1 MAQRVSIT
9 AYQRNQ
15 YALLNPNGTPATSGI
30 AYGFPVEGFVAY
42 PAPSGTV
49 ANGVTMNSIVEVAPT
64 GLNQVPVLFY
74 TTSTVAQIN
83 SAANA

>member
-1 MAQRVSIT
+1 MATIVSIT

-30 AYGFPVEGFVAY
+30 AYGFPVNTFAAY
-42 PAPSGTV
+42 PCPTGTV

-64 GLNQVPVLFY
+64 GLNQVSVLFY

-83 SAANA
+83 TAANA

>member
-1 MAQRVSIT
+1 MATIVSIT

-30 AYGFPVEGFVAY
+30 AYGFPVDTFAAY
-42 PAPSGTV
+42 PCPSGTV
-49 ANGVTMNSIVEVAPT
+49 ANGVTMNSIVEVVPT

-74 TTSTVAQIN
+74 TDATVATIN
-83 SAANA
+83 SACNA

>member
-1 MAQRVSIT
+1 MASIVSIT

-30 AYGFPVEGFVAY
+30 AYGFPVNTFAAY
-42 PAPSGTV
+42 PCPSGTV

-74 TTSTVAQIN
+74 TDASVATIN
-83 SAANA
+83 AAANA

>member
-1 MAQRVSIT
+1 MATIVSIT

-15 YALLNPNGTPATSGI
+15 YALLNSNGTPATSGI
-30 AYGFPVEGFVAY
+30 SYGFPVTTFAAY
-42 PAPSGTV
+42 PAPANTV

-74 TTSTVAQIN
+74 TTSTIAQIN